1 LLSKSSQTT
10 RARSNYLELENRC
23 SVKVHFGNSKKL
35 QNTLNSEYGLTAFS
49 RPAGFE

>member
-10 RARSNYLELENRC
+10 RARSIELENRC

-35 QNTLNSEYGLTAFS
+35 QNTLNSKYGLTAVS